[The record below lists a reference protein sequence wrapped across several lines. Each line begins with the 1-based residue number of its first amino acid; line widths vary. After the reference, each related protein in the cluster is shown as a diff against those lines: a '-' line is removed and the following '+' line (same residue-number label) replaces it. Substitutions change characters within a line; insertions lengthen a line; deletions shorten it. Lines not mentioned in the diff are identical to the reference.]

1 VGVAGLVAYQGL
13 FRPIPAQ
20 QPLVLGTFLGLSA
33 VATGAGL
40 LLPRLASRLDSVR
53 NGVLLAAAVAMAT
66 SGAALAVAT
75 SVLMLGGA
83 ETQVL
88 LTLLAFGTALG
99 LVLELMVARSLAGDL
114 SSLMRA
120 AHRIARGDLEARTG
134 LDRSD
139 EIGRAARA
147 IDWMAVELHAME
159 RERERAVEARVAFL
173 AAISHDLRTPLT
185 ALQAAV
191 EVIEDRLVEDPERY
205 WAAIHRDLDAMRG
218 MVDNFFML
226 ARMEGQLGF
235 PKTPVDLSELADE
248 AIEALAP
255 VARQRGIS
263 FEFRRHSEAI
273 VVAGPD
279 ELSRAVRNLL
289 DNAIRHAPPQ
299 SRIVVEVAGAPAA
312 TLRIVDEGPG
322 FSEELR
328 ERFVA
333 ASLSGGAI
341 MPRAPGGTG
350 LGLLIAK
357 GVAEA
362 HGGRLT
368 LQPGPGGNVSLE
380 VPLRPDRV

>member
-1 VGVAGLVAYQGL
+1 
-13 FRPIPAQ
+13 
-20 QPLVLGTFLGLSA
+20 
-33 VATGAGL
+33 
-40 LLPRLASRLDSVR
+40 
-53 NGVLLAAAVAMAT
+53 
-66 SGAALAVAT
+66 
-75 SVLMLGGA
+75 
-83 ETQVL
+83 
-88 LTLLAFGTALG
+88 
-99 LVLELMVARSLAGDL
+99 
-114 SSLMRA
+114 MRA

-191 EVIEDRLVEDPERY
+191 EVIEDGLVEDPERY

-263 FEFRRHSEAI
+263 FEFRRHGEAI
-273 VVAGPD
+273 VVAGPN

-312 TLRIVDEGPG
+312 TLRVVDEGPG
-322 FSEELR
+322 FRRSYGSGSWQLR
-328 ERFVA
+328 
-333 ASLSGGAI
+333 
-341 MPRAPGGTG
+341 
-350 LGLLIAK
+350 
-357 GVAEA
+357 
-362 HGGRLT
+362 
-368 LQPGPGGNVSLE
+368 
-380 VPLRPDRV
+380 